1 MQIPFGG
8 EQPLHQR
15 CGTTPQD
22 RMTGQDQFMSHCG
35 QGVTFPDAWFPHGD
49 HIDGCLQKGSA
60 LEPFQ
65 LEFQGW
71 AKMPRLKG
79 QKGLSCRQARL
90 AQQPCGP
97 SCYALLSR
105 AWPAQ
110 TDTLHAR
117 GSLSPPSRPDPYR
130 WLPCHPNSTPPAGS
144 AIRSPDSSDYAWT
157 LREGRN

>member
-79 QKGLSCRQARL
+79 QKGLSCVASSNRYASGERFSFAAFKARSVQM
-90 AQQPCGP
+90 AAMP
-97 SCYALLSR
+97 SKFISASRECNSLSR
-105 AWPAQ
+105 F
-110 TDTLHAR
+110 
-117 GSLSPPSRPDPYR
+117 
-130 WLPCHPNSTPPAGS
+130 
-144 AIRSPDSSDYAWT
+144 I
-157 LREGRN
+157 

>member
-71 AKMPRLKG
+71 AKMGFSICGTALASDGDTRSRTASKVGSFPASKSNVRAVSTSDSDVLA
-79 QKGLSCRQARL
+79 AR
-90 AQQPCGP
+90 CK
-97 SCYALLSR
+97 
-105 AWPAQ
+105 
-110 TDTLHAR
+110 
-117 GSLSPPSRPDPYR
+117 
-130 WLPCHPNSTPPAGS
+130 
-144 AIRSPDSSDYAWT
+144 IRT
-157 LREGRN
+157 